1 MESFVEKEGY
11 FLNQFLSPFQGFDE
25 TIPHDNDG
33 LHPSLGYFA
42 LSVLIFPNRIKP
54 TAYNGVE

>member
-1 MESFVEKEGY
+1 MESFAVKEGY
-11 FLNQFLSPFQGFDE
+11 FLNQLLSPFQGFDE
-25 TIPHDNDG
+25 TIPHDSDG
-33 LHPSLGYFA
+33 LHPSLGSFA